1 MADTEE
7 QPGTF
12 AFREQK
18 PGRELWCEKGN
29 AVRLE
34 GEGVCSSPSPADTE
48 NPLQGT
54 NPISFAKSCAVKRQ
68 KHWQWFW

>member
-12 AFREQK
+12 AFGEQK

-29 AVRLE
+29 AVCLE
-34 GEGVCSSPSPADTE
+34 GEGVCSSPPPADTE
-48 NPLQGT
+48 SPLQGT
-54 NPISFAKSCAVKRQ
+54 NPISFARAVPAKA
-68 KHWQWFW
+68 KD

>member
-68 KHWQWFW
+68 KH